1 MNTIV
6 VRRLDAFDRVAD
18 FGANHP
24 LTPPMPAVT
33 TLLTDL
39 DGVITGLGGHADDQ
53 DTGSTEFRGG
63 SSYRQM
69 VAEQLRTQMRPINK
83 IARALKPELY
93 PTAREQFKMPPSGSY
108 SKLISRA
115 ETFIDAIA
123 PIKVAFTDR
132 GLPAT
137 FDTALAAK
145 KAELVAATG
154 IKNAGRATQVG
165 GTAGLLAKSRV
176 GLDILHELDAILSFQ
191 YRDNPALLAAW
202 KSACHIERDPE
213 TANAQTQPAATT
225 PPAPAQG

>member
-1 MNTIV
+1 V
-6 VRRLDAFDRVAD
+6 VD

-24 LTPPMPAVT
+24 LNPAMPAVT

-39 DGVITGLGGHADDQ
+39 GGIITAIGGHADDQ

-69 VAEQLRTQMRPINK
+69 VAEQLRAQMRPINK

-108 SKLISRA
+108 PKLISRA

-165 GTAGLLAKSRV
+165 GTAGLFAKSRA

-213 TANAQTQPAATT
+213 TANAQTPPPATT

>member
-1 MNTIV
+1 
-6 VRRLDAFDRVAD
+6 
-18 FGANHP
+18 
-24 LTPPMPAVT
+24 MPAVT

-39 DGVITGLGGHADDQ
+39 GGIITAIGGHADDQ

-69 VAEQLRTQMRPINK
+69 VAEQLRAQMRPINK

-93 PTAREQFKMPPSGSY
+93 PTAREQFKMPPTNGY

-165 GTAGLLAKSRV
+165 GTAGLFAKSRA

-202 KSACHIERDPE
+202 KSACHVERDPE
-213 TANAQTQPAATT
+213 TGNAQTPPTATT
-225 PPAPAQG
+225 PPAPATPVPTPTA